1 MEEKH
6 KKIQDLIS
14 ELDDLRKRSG
24 ELETLIADD
33 FKKINDELMKYMLMT
48 NSSKDYITL
57 IDNNYIYQAVND
69 AYLEAR
75 NLSREDVIGHTVAE
89 IWGES
94 VFRESIKPYIDKCLE
109 GNIVNDQS
117 TFEFKAS
124 ELNYMDVTYYPCH
137 DTNGTL
143 SHVVVTSHNITE
155 IKRSEEKIKRLAYYD
170 QLTGLPNRLHFMEL
184 LHFEVNHTKRNKMK
198 LAVMFLDLDNF
209 KTINDTLGHD
219 VGDKLLQSVAK
230 RVAKLLRESDTVSRI
245 EGHIS
250 LISDSFARIGGD
262 EFLLIIPSL
271 SHFENATVIVERMLN
286 SFKEPF
292 FIDGN
297 ELHITTSIGIALYPD
312 DGETIEALLKN
323 SDTAMYRAKEQGKNN
338 YQFYSPSMNAEALE
352 RMKLANNLYHAMER
366 NELNVYYQPLIDINT
381 GQIVGIESLLRWHH
395 PELGEISPEKFI
407 PIAEEAALIVPIG
420 EMVLRTACTQ
430 MKVWE
435 ATGFKPL
442 SLSVNLSVL
451 QIKDRNFIDKVS
463 AILNE
468 TGFEPERLELEI
480 TESTILQSMDVI
492 LDNLNTLKAMKVN
505 IAIDDFGTGYSSL
518 TSLKKLP
525 INTLKIDQ
533 SFIQNIT
540 SNEDDAT
547 IVSIMIA
554 MAHKLNIK
562 VVAEGVETEEQ
573 LSLLKQFQ
581 CHEVQGYLVSHP
593 ISAEELTKLIQEKGN
608 SDYTNLRKKTT

>member
-6 KKIQDLIS
+6 KKIQDLIT
-14 ELDDLRKRSG
+14 ELDELRKRSV
-24 ELETLIADD
+24 ELETVIAND
-33 FKKINDELMKYMLMT
+33 FRKINDELTKYMLMT

-75 NLSREDVIGHTVAE
+75 NLKREDVIGHTVAE

-94 VFRESIKPYIDKCLE
+94 VFHESIKPDIDKCLE

-117 TFEFKAS
+117 TFEFKAA
-124 ELNYMDVTYYPCH
+124 ELNYMDITYYPCY

-230 RVAKLLRESDTVSRI
+230 RVEKLLRESDTVSRI
-245 EGHIS
+245 GGHIS

-262 EFLLIIPSL
+262 EFLFIIPSL

-338 YQFYSPSMNAEALE
+338 YQFYSPSMNAESLE
-352 RMKLANNLYHAMER
+352 RMKLANSLHHALER
-366 NELNVYYQPLIDINT
+366 DELNIYYQPLIDINT

-395 PELGEISPEKFI
+395 PELGAISPEKFI

-420 EMVLRTACTQ
+420 EMVLRKACTQ

-463 AILNE
+463 AILEE

-480 TESTILQSMDVI
+480 TESTILQNIDVI
-492 LDNLNTLKAMKVN
+492 IDNLYTLKEMKVN

-525 INTLKIDQ
+525 ISTLKIDQ

-581 CHEVQGYLVSHP
+581 CHEVQGYLVGHP
-593 ISAEELTKLIQEKGN
+593 LSAEELTKLIQEKEN
-608 SDYTNLRKKTT
+608 FDHTNIRNKTK

>member
-1 MEEKH
+1 MEDQQ
-6 KKIQDLIS
+6 KKIEDLVQ
-14 ELDDLRKRSG
+14 ELDELRKRSI
-24 ELETLIADD
+24 ELETVIADD
-33 FKKINDELMKYMLMT
+33 FRKINDELMKYMLMT

-75 NLSREDVIGHTVAE
+75 NLKREDVIGHTVAE

-94 VFRESIKPYIDKCLE
+94 VFQESIKPYIDKCLE

-117 TFEFKAS
+117 TFEFRAS
-124 ELNYMDVTYYPCH
+124 ELNYMDITYYPCY
-137 DTNGTL
+137 DRNGTL

-155 IKRSEEKIKRLAYYD
+155 IKRSEEKIKRLAYFD
-170 QLTGLPNRLHFMEL
+170 QLTGLPNRVHFMEL
-184 LHFEVNHTKRNKMK
+184 LQFELNHAKRNKTK

-230 RVAKLLRESDTVSRI
+230 RVADLLRESDTVSRV
-245 EGHIS
+245 EGYIS

-271 SHFENATVIVERMLN
+271 SFFENATVIVERILN

-292 FIDGN
+292 FINGH

-312 DGETIEALLKN
+312 DGETIDALLKN

-338 YQFYSPSMNAEALE
+338 YQFYTPSMTAEALD
-352 RMKLANNLYHAMER
+352 RMKLATNLYHALER
-366 NELNVYYQPLIDINT
+366 DELDVFYQPLIDLNT
-381 GQIVGIESLLRWHH
+381 GRIVGIESLLRWQH
-395 PELGEISPEKFI
+395 PELGDISPERFI
-407 PIAEEAALIVPIG
+407 PVAEEAALIVPIG
-420 EMVLRTACTQ
+420 EMVLRKSCNQ
-430 MKVWE
+430 MKTWE
-435 ATGFKPL
+435 KAGLKSL
-442 SLSVNLSVL
+442 GLSVNLSVL
-451 QIKDRNFIDKVS
+451 QIKDRNFIEKVS
-463 AILNE
+463 NILEE

-492 LDNLNTLKAMKVN
+492 IDNLYKLKDMKVN

-518 TSLKKLP
+518 TSLKRLP
-525 INTLKIDQ
+525 ISTLKIDQ

-547 IVSIMIA
+547 IVSIMIS
-554 MAHKLNIK
+554 MAHKMNIK
-562 VVAEGVETEEQ
+562 VVAEGVETKEQ
-573 LSLLKQFQ
+573 LSMLKEFQ
-581 CHEVQGYLVSHP
+581 CHEVQGYLVGYP
-593 ISAEELTKLIQEKGN
+593 LSAEEITKLILQQEN
-608 SDYTNLRKKTT
+608 SD

>member
-1 MEEKH
+1 M
-6 KKIQDLIS
+6 
-14 ELDDLRKRSG
+14 
-24 ELETLIADD
+24 ETLIADD

>member
-1 MEEKH
+1 MKDQQ
-6 KKIQDLIS
+6 KKIEDLVQ
-14 ELDDLRKRSG
+14 ELDELRKRSS
-24 ELETLIADD
+24 ELENVIADD
-33 FKKINDELMKYMLMT
+33 FRKINDELMKYMLMT

-75 NLSREDVIGHTVAE
+75 NLKREDVIGHSVSE

-94 VFRESIKPYIDKCLE
+94 VFQESIKPYIDKCLE

-117 TFEFKAS
+117 TFEFRAA
-124 ELNYMDVTYYPCH
+124 ELNYMDVTYYPCY
-137 DTNGTL
+137 DMNGTL

-155 IKRSEEKIKRLAYYD
+155 IKRSEEKIKRLAYFD
-170 QLTGLPNRLHFMEL
+170 QLTGLPNRVHFMEL
-184 LHFEVNHTKRNKMK
+184 LKFELNHAKRNKTK

-219 VGDKLLQSVAK
+219 VGDKLLQGVAM
-230 RVAKLLRESDTVSRI
+230 RVAKLLRESDTVSRV
-245 EGHIS
+245 EGYIS

-271 SHFENATVIVERMLN
+271 SFFENATVIVERILN

-292 FIDGN
+292 FINGY

-312 DGETIEALLKN
+312 DGGTIDTLLKN

-338 YQFYSPSMNAEALE
+338 YQFYTPSMTAEALD
-352 RMKLANNLYHAMER
+352 RMRLATNLYHALER
-366 NELNVYYQPLIDINT
+366 NELDVYYQPLIDLNT
-381 GQIVGIESLLRWHH
+381 GQIVGIESLLRWQH
-395 PELGEISPEKFI
+395 PELGQISPEKFI
-407 PIAEEAALIVPIG
+407 PVAEEAALIVPIG
-420 EMVLRTACTQ
+420 EMVLRKACKQ
-430 MKVWE
+430 MKTWE
-435 ATGFKPL
+435 KSGLKSL
-442 SLSVNLSVL
+442 CLSVNLSVL
-451 QIKDRNFIDKVS
+451 QIKDRNFIEKVS
-463 AILNE
+463 KILDE
-468 TGFEPERLELEI
+468 TKFEPERLELEI
-480 TESTILQSMDVI
+480 TETTILQSIDVI
-492 LDNLNTLKAMKVN
+492 IDNLYKLKDMGVN

-518 TSLKKLP
+518 TSLKRLP

-554 MAHKLNIK
+554 MAHKMNIK
-562 VVAEGVETEEQ
+562 VVAEGVETQEQ

-581 CHEVQGYLVSHP
+581 CHEVQGYLVGYP
-593 ISAEELTKLIQEKGN
+593 LSAEEMTKLIQLQGN
-608 SDYTNLRKKTT
+608 PD

>member
-1 MEEKH
+1 MKDQQ
-6 KKIQDLIS
+6 KKIEDLVK
-14 ELDDLRKRSG
+14 ELDELRKRSS
-24 ELETLIADD
+24 ELENVIADD
-33 FKKINDELMKYMLMT
+33 FRKINDELMKYMLMT

-75 NLSREDVIGHTVAE
+75 NLKREDVIGHTVAE

-94 VFRESIKPYIDKCLE
+94 VFQESIKPYIDKCLE
-109 GNIVNDQS
+109 GTIVNDQS
-117 TFEFKAS
+117 TFEFRAA
-124 ELNYMDVTYYPCH
+124 ELNYMDITYYPCY
-137 DTNGTL
+137 DANGTL

-155 IKRSEEKIKRLAYYD
+155 IKRSEEKIKRLAYFD
-170 QLTGLPNRLHFMEL
+170 QLTGLPNRVHFMEL
-184 LHFEVNHTKRNKMK
+184 LQFELNHAKRNKTK

-219 VGDKLLQSVAK
+219 VGDKLLKGVAK
-230 RVAKLLRESDTVSRI
+230 RVAKLLRESDTVSRV
-245 EGHIS
+245 EGYIS

-271 SHFENATVIVERMLN
+271 SFFENATIIVERILN

-292 FIDGN
+292 FIN
-297 ELHITTSIGIALYPD
+297 SHELHITTSIGIALYPD
-312 DGETIEALLKN
+312 DGETIDVLLKN

-338 YQFYSPSMNAEALE
+338 YQFYTPSMTAEALD
-352 RMKLANNLYHAMER
+352 RMRLATNLYHALER
-366 NELNVYYQPLIDINT
+366 DELDVFYQPLIDLNT
-381 GQIVGIESLLRWHH
+381 GQIVGIESLLRWQH
-395 PELGEISPEKFI
+395 PELGAIPPEKFI

-420 EMVLRTACTQ
+420 EMVLRKSCKQ
-430 MKVWE
+430 MKTWE
-435 ATGFKPL
+435 EAGLKSL
-442 SLSVNLSVL
+442 GLSVNLSVL
-451 QIKDRNFIDKVS
+451 QIKDRNFIEKVS
-463 AILNE
+463 NILEE

-492 LDNLNTLKAMKVN
+492 IDNLYKLKDMKVN

-525 INTLKIDQ
+525 ISTLKIDQ

-547 IVSIMIA
+547 IVSIMIS
-554 MAHKLNIK
+554 MAHKMNIK
-562 VVAEGVETEEQ
+562 VVAEGVETKEQ

-581 CHEVQGYLVSHP
+581 CHEVQGYLVGHP
-593 ISAEELTKLIQEKGN
+593 LSAKEMTKLILLQEN
-608 SDYTNLRKKTT
+608 SD